1 MKISFTD
8 KKLEVCRQIAA
19 EASQQPLEYAM
30 AMGTKFESFVY
41 YMDEHEER
49 HDLAFMN
56 NEKDA
61 IHFAINCPAVVVAM
75 CDEIIRQRKMIE
87 RLRKLIEHLLPRV
100 EKNSPIFRSSAL
112 SDAERKDLLDLL
124 ENAGEDGM

>member
-56 NEKDA
+56 NAGKKGFPICVIPRGRMRSGTGCSWITSSGTA
-61 IHFAINCPAVVVAM
+61 ICTALIVNLTIVKCLAWSNPCAW
-75 CDEIIRQRKMIE
+75 
-87 RLRKLIEHLLPRV
+87 RLRFEL
-100 EKNSPIFRSSAL
+100 
-112 SDAERKDLLDLL
+112 
-124 ENAGEDGM
+124 